1 MPPAQDRSSVTTR
14 KPVNRSVYEGADM
27 IALRLRAAK
36 KPAVIPFLEIPPEEI
51 DLEPVTLEP
60 VDLTDAE
67 PMPIMPLVVP
77 ASEILPFDD
86 EDVPEVTPVPVNPSA
101 NAGDPTANAA
111 HGSSEAKPPPAPG
124 PAAPG
129 DGLSLFGV
137 GTILDD
143 KPRGKKR
150 GR

>member
-1 MPPAQDRSSVTTR
+1 VTNP
-14 KPVNRSVYEGADM
+14 KSVNRSVYEGADM

-51 DLEPVTLEP
+51 DLEPVTIEP

-86 EDVPEVTPVPVNPSA
+86 EEVDTIEVVNVPVSGSPTSNA
-101 NAGDPTANAA
+101 AGDAKTPT
-111 HGSSEAKPPPAPG
+111 PG
-124 PAAPG
+124 PAAPPAN

-137 GTILDD
+137 GTILDNKD
-143 KPRGKKR
+143 RGGKDRGGKDRGGKGRPR
-150 GR
+150 

>member
-1 MPPAQDRSSVTTR
+1 MTNR

-27 IALRLRAAK
+27 ISLRLRAAK

-60 VDLTDAE
+60 VTLTDAE

-86 EDVPEVTPVPVNPSA
+86 EDVPEVAPVV
-101 NAGDPTANAA
+101 AA
-111 HGSSEAKPPPAPG
+111 PPPADQPAPTSNAPGGNPDPKSAAG

-137 GTILDD
+137 GTIIDD
-143 KPRGKKR
+143 QPRGKKR

>member
-1 MPPAQDRSSVTTR
+1 MTTR

-27 IALRLRAAK
+27 ISLRLRAAK

-67 PMPIMPLVVP
+67 PMPILPLIVP
-77 ASEILPFDD
+77 ASEILPFEDD
-86 EDVPEVTPVPVNPSA
+86 EEVPEITPFVTN
-101 NAGDPTANAA
+101 DPTTTP
-111 HGSSEAKPPPAPG
+111 SSPNTAGREPKGQTGPTAPPSE
-124 PAAPG
+124 
-129 DGLSLFGV
+129 GLPLFGV
-137 GTILDD
+137 GTFIDD
-143 KPRGKKR
+143 QPKPKKR

>member
-1 MPPAQDRSSVTTR
+1 MHRLAQGAGPPSVTTR

-27 IALRLRAAK
+27 ISLRLRAAK

-60 VDLTDAE
+60 VALTDAE
-67 PMPIMPLVVP
+67 PMPIMPLIVP

-86 EDVPEVTPVPVNPSA
+86 EEVQQVMPASASERSPGANAPGDDPKPPANGPSA
-101 NAGDPTANAA
+101 
-111 HGSSEAKPPPAPG
+111 PAD
-124 PAAPG
+124 

-137 GTILDD
+137 GSIIED
-143 KPRGKKR
+143 KPRGKPRKR
-150 GR
+150 

>member
-1 MPPAQDRSSVTTR
+1 MTNR

-51 DLEPVTLEP
+51 DLEPLTLEP
-60 VDLTDAE
+60 VALTDAE
-67 PMPIMPLVVP
+67 PMPIMPLIVP
-77 ASEILPFDD
+77 VSEILPFDD
-86 EDVPEVTPVPVNPSA
+86 DDEVPEITPHTTDDAASA
-101 NAGDPTANAA
+101 NAAGNAD
-111 HGSSEAKPPPAPG
+111 SKPPAPG
-124 PAAPG
+124 PAAPPA

-137 GTILDD
+137 GTIIDD

>member
-1 MPPAQDRSSVTTR
+1 MTNSKS
-14 KPVNRSVYEGADM
+14 VNRSVYEGADM

-51 DLEPVTLEP
+51 DLEPVTIEP

-77 ASEILPFDD
+77 VSEILPFDED
-86 EDVPEVTPVPVNPSA
+86 EDDVPAPVPEPPTSNT
-101 NAGDPTANAA
+101 NGDART
-111 HGSSEAKPPPAPG
+111 PAPG
-124 PAAPG
+124 PAAPPAG

-137 GTILDD
+137 GTILDNKAGKD
-143 KPRGKKR
+143 RRGKSR
-150 GR
+150 NC

>member
-1 MPPAQDRSSVTTR
+1 
-14 KPVNRSVYEGADM
+14 M

-51 DLEPVTLEP
+51 DLEPVTIEP

-86 EDVPEVTPVPVNPSA
+86 DEEGGDGVPAP
-101 NAGDPTANAA
+101 
-111 HGSSEAKPPPAPG
+111 PPPAPTSNTAG
-124 PAAPG
+124 DVKATTPSKPTAPANG
-129 DGLSLFGV
+129 EGLSLFGV
-137 GTILDD
+137 GTILDHKD
-143 KPRGKKR
+143 RKNRGGR

>member
-1 MPPAQDRSSVTTR
+1 MTNSRF
-14 KPVNRSVYEGADM
+14 VNRSVYEGADM

-51 DLEPVTLEP
+51 DLEPVTIEP

-86 EDVPEVTPVPVNPSA
+86 DDEGEHISPPVSETQTPNTI
-101 NAGDPTANAA
+101 NDGKT
-111 HGSSEAKPPPAPG
+111 PAPG
-124 PAAPG
+124 PAAPSANE
-129 DGLSLFGV
+129 GLSLFGV
-137 GTILDD
+137 GTILDNKSARD
-143 KPRGKKR
+143 RGNKSRKR
-150 GR
+150 

>member
-1 MPPAQDRSSVTTR
+1 MTNSRF
-14 KPVNRSVYEGADM
+14 VNRSVYEGADM

-51 DLEPVTLEP
+51 DLEPVTIEP

-86 EDVPEVTPVPVNPSA
+86 DDEGENISPPVSETQTPNTIHD
-101 NAGDPTANAA
+101 GKT
-111 HGSSEAKPPPAPG
+111 PAPG
-124 PAAPG
+124 PAAPSANE
-129 DGLSLFGV
+129 GLSLFGV
-137 GTILDD
+137 GTILDNKSARD
-143 KPRGKKR
+143 RGGKGRKR
-150 GR
+150 